1 MLSTT
6 IDPMLDNFVKQL
18 EKDVPCY
25 SHKRLKG
32 KDICLKKC
40 NSMVRGKMGQ
50 IAEMRNRSTKGD
62 FRISVKDSLVDNWCR
77 SQGIVVRDTYGL
89 YAVLL
94 IYVKHNGAPRSAD
107 YHIAVEV
114 LQRAMRHHS
123 LPPYPSQ
130 ATSRRQPA

>member
-6 IDPMLDNFVKQL
+6 IDPILDNFVKQL

-25 SHKRLKG
+25 RHKRLKG
-32 KDICLKKC
+32 KDICIKKC

-50 IAEMRNRSTKGD
+50 IAEIRNRSTKGD

-94 IYVKHNGAPRSAD
+94 IYVKHNSTPRSAD

-114 LQRAMRHHS
+114 LQRAKRHHS
-123 LPPYPSQ
+123 LPPCPPL
-130 ATSRRQPA
+130 AVARRQPA